1 MEKMLVI
8 GGTGH
13 IGKELVP
20 RLVNDGFDVSIITRG
35 KSTIETDSSWDKV
48 HFLEA
53 DYQRDNNRWSE
64 FIGDMRPEVIIDIL
78 GTDVPT
84 TFKASLENL
93 RHFIA
98 CGSFWMYGPPK
109 IIPTPEITQDECEF
123 PVYARRY
130 QELLET
136 METAEEKG
144 IPFTGIMPSNIC
156 GPGKIPLET
165 SGGRSLEIH
174 KNLRDG
180 KPVILPD
187 GCNTL
192 IAPCDVSDV
201 AQGFYLAA
209 TQRDLAAGELFNVG
223 PEFFLTPQ
231 TLVQIFEIIHGV
243 DIPIEYIGWDKFLTQ
258 QLPEPAANYHFR
270 AHMSPDISKISE
282 TLGYQPEYTPEES
295 LERAIEWM
303 YAQDLL

>member
-1 MEKMLVI
+1 MKILVI

-13 IGKELVP
+13 IGKMLVP
-20 RLVNDGFDVSIITRG
+20 RLVSEGFDVSVVTRG
-35 KSTIETDSSWDKV
+35 KISVNEDEKWEKV
-48 HFLEA
+48 NFLETE
-53 DYQRDNNRWSE
+53 YSRENEEWEE
-64 FIGDMRPEVIIDIL
+64 FVRNFKPEIVIDIL
-78 GTDVPT
+78 GTDVPA
-84 TFKASLENL
+84 TFEASLETL
-93 RHFIA
+93 QHYIA

-109 IIPTPEITQDECEF
+109 IVPTPEITQDECEF

-136 METAEEKG
+136 MEVAEEQG

-209 TQRDLAAGELFNVG
+209 TQQEFAAGELFNVG

-231 TLVQIFEIIHGV
+231 TLVQIFKLIHGI
-243 DIPIEYIGWDKFLTQ
+243 DIPIEYVTWNEFLTK
-258 QLPEPAANYHFR
+258 QLPEPGANYHFR
-270 AHMSPDISKISE
+270 AHMSPDITKISE

-295 LERAIEWM
+295 LERAVEWM